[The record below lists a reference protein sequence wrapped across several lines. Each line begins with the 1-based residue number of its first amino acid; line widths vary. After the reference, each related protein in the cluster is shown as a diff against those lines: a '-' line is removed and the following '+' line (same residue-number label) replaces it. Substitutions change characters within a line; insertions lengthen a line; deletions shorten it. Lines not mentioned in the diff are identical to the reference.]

1 MEKLQD
7 LGQSELQELLD
18 NPERVESMT
27 QESDEQKMAVSIS
40 TDLTVQVLDDPN
52 KVKLTDRQQ
61 QLHAAIQKG
70 EPKCLGLSQ
79 VMLGLMV
86 MTYSLPLHFAEHTH
100 VVIFGVPWWTGLTV
114 QACLVTSVAAMVLS
128 AVAVIIYS
136 LDLYNHQLPLCKTT
150 EPSSHFSEDPCWDQI
165 STAKFSKGLK
175 SSLLFFTL
183 VQAAIS
189 AIFCW
194 LLYRQKNI
202 FAQYAIQLRL
212 NLQLGGVPTL
222 WKTSCIIPVP
232 KKSRPSELNDFR
244 PVALTSH
251 LMKTLERLFLKH
263 LRMQVQDAKDPLQF
277 AYSAEVGEE
286 DAIIHLL
293 HRTHLHLD
301 QGTVLS
307 PILFILYTSDF

>member
-1 MEKLQD
+1 
-7 LGQSELQELLD
+7 
-18 NPERVESMT
+18 
-27 QESDEQKMAVSIS
+27 MAVSIS

-100 VVIFGVPWWTGLTV
+100 VVIFGVPWWTGLTFIAAGSIAMTLDRYFSLKIV

-202 FAQYAIQLRL
+202 FAQYASI
-212 NLQLGGVPTL
+212 N
-222 WKTSCIIPVP
+222 
-232 KKSRPSELNDFR
+232 
-244 PVALTSH
+244 
-251 LMKTLERLFLKH
+251 
-263 LRMQVQDAKDPLQF
+263 
-277 AYSAEVGEE
+277 
-286 DAIIHLL
+286 
-293 HRTHLHLD
+293 
-301 QGTVLS
+301 
-307 PILFILYTSDF
+307 